1 MGVLYE
7 RDALLHPRTY
17 NCCPRIGFGRNIS
30 CCRPYH
36 GFTSIKNWK
45 ETLMDSE
52 QVFKFTVVVLVSISI
67 ALPLFDFFFSRKTHF
82 PDNKS
87 Q

>member
-1 MGVLYE
+1 
-7 RDALLHPRTY
+7 
-17 NCCPRIGFGRNIS
+17 
-30 CCRPYH
+30 
-36 GFTSIKNWK
+36 
-45 ETLMDSE
+45 MDSE